1 MRVVPLSLA
10 LLASLAAPAAPQP
23 LVDTTVTLQGFLQED
38 QGSGTMIVL
47 VPLPFEA
54 LGVRTFALAVQGKT
68 GRWNQLLSHYVEV
81 QGRVS
86 VVSVAG
92 AVGLGI
98 DVDRI
103 KEAEPP
109 GTVRHTVGHGF
120 SVKTSV
126 AAAVIPNRFAWV
138 DSRGTATG
146 VNPFVSYS
154 VSERKGTLQE
164 SPIFAVLPTNNLL
177 CARVSRLDAAWEWDT
192 TTQARNAT
200 ARGLVLDRSGTYR
213 DGVQLPQAAASMRGR
228 YQVRIGI
235 CQLGEYE
242 VTVGFE
248 VQ

>member
-1 MRVVPLSLA
+1 MRPVALSLA
-10 LLASLAAPAAPQP
+10 LLASLAAPAASQP

-38 QGSGTMIVL
+38 ESSGTMIVL
-47 VPLPFEA
+47 VPLPFQA
-54 LGVRTFALAVQGKT
+54 LGVRTFTLAVQGKT
-68 GRWNQLLSHYVEV
+68 GRWSQLLSHYVEV

-86 VVSVAG
+86 VITVAG
-92 AVGLGI
+92 AVGLGLDI
-98 DVDRI
+98 DHLREV
-103 KEAEPP
+103 EPP

-120 SVKTSV
+120 SVKTMV

-138 DSRGTATG
+138 DSQGMATG
-146 VNPFVSYS
+146 VNPFVSYT

-177 CARVSRLDAAWEWDT
+177 CARVSRLDAAGEWDT

-200 ARGLVLDRSGTYR
+200 TRGLVLDRSGTYR
-213 DGVQLPQAAASMRGR
+213 DGVQLPKAAASMPGR
-228 YQVRIGI
+228 YEARVGI

>member
-98 DVDRI
+98 DVDRV

-109 GTVRHTVGHGF
+109 GTVRQR
-120 SVKTSV
+120 S
-126 AAAVIPNRFAWV
+126 
-138 DSRGTATG
+138 ATG
-146 VNPFVSYS
+146 
-154 VSERKGTLQE
+154 
-164 SPIFAVLPTNNLL
+164 SPSRRRSPRRSSRTASPGSIPE
-177 CARVSRLDAAWEWDT
+177 ARRPA
-192 TTQARNAT
+192 
-200 ARGLVLDRSGTYR
+200 
-213 DGVQLPQAAASMRGR
+213 
-228 YQVRIGI
+228 
-235 CQLGEYE
+235 
-242 VTVGFE
+242 
-248 VQ
+248 

>member
-1 MRVVPLSLA
+1 MRAVPLSLA

-38 QGSGTMIVL
+38 QSSGTMIVL

-68 GRWNQLLSHYVEV
+68 GRWTQLLRHYVEV
-81 QGRVS
+81 QGRIS
-86 VVSVAG
+86 VVSAG
-92 AVGLGI
+92 GVVGLGI
-98 DVDRI
+98 DI
-103 KEAEPP
+103 AHLNEMEPP
-109 GTVRHTVGHGF
+109 GTVRHPVGHGF
-120 SVKTSV
+120 SINTSV

-138 DSRGTATG
+138 DSQGRATG
-146 VNPFVSYS
+146 VNPFVSYT

-177 CARVSRLDAAWEWDT
+177 CLRVNRLDAVGEWDT

-200 ARGLVLDRSGTYR
+200 TRGLVLDRSGTYR
-213 DGVQLPQAAASMRGR
+213 DGVQLPKAAASMRGR

-248 VQ
+248 VR

>member
-98 DVDRI
+98 DVDRL

-126 AAAVIPNRFAWV
+126 AAAVIPNRFGWV

-146 VNPFVSYS
+146 VNPFVSYT

-177 CARVSRLDAAWEWDT
+177 CARVSRLDVAWEWDT